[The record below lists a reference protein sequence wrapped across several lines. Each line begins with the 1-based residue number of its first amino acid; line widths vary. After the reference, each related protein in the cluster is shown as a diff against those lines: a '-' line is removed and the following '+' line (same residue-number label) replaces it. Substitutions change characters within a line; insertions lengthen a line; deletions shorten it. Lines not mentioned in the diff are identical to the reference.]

1 MRMQYLFYI
10 IGVIFIF
17 GSVWYFARS
26 YIEDLP
32 RIIKLVL
39 LILSIIVAF
48 VVAEI
53 MRGKE
58 I

>member
-1 MRMQYLFYI
+1 MKIQYLFYV

-17 GSVWYFARS
+17 GSVWYFART
-26 YIEDLP
+26 YIDDLP

-39 LILSIIVAF
+39 LIISIVVSF
-48 VVAEI
+48 TVAEI